1 MYYFFPVKQNV
12 KNIFI
17 DGHRRK
23 EQKKTVIFR
32 NQLKKLNFDQT
43 FENIK
48 ENELDFH
55 GHGTAKIEMQQQPDD
70 INPFTCE
77 LQQTLFDIL
86 EFNPALKV
94 TNITLAYKNDEN
106 VIDLGEAEKKNGMK
120 LLMTSAR
127 ELSAPRK
134 KKVITGS

>member
-1 MYYFFPVKQNV
+1 MVIEERN
-12 KNIFI
+12 N
-17 DGHRRK
+17 
-23 EQKKTVIFR
+23 KKKVIFR
-32 NQLKKLNFDQT
+32 NQLKKLNFDKT

-55 GHGTAKIEMQQQPDD
+55 GHGTARIEIQQQPDD

-94 TNITLAYKNDEN
+94 TNITLAYENDEN
-106 VIDLGEAEKKNGMK
+106 VIDLGEAEKKNEMK

-127 ELSAPRK
+127 ELSVPRK